1 MLHSGDGQSD
11 SYRSGIIDTIVAEV
25 QGTLGE
31 DRCIIFVG
39 YEDRIKDMFHHANPG
54 LARRF
59 PIENPFRFENFSIT
73 QLEEI
78 LKLKMEEQDL
88 HASKE
93 ALQVARESLG
103 RALLRPNF
111 SNAGE
116 VESMLTRAKFNY
128 ESRYSNMPVS
138 ERDFHVVLE
147 PEDFDP
153 DFNRGSSE
161 ASNCRGLLEGLVDH
175 SIIQKLES
183 YQKVSLAAQ
192 RRKLNPRDLIPT
204 NFVFKGPPG
213 MHIILRQLRRF

>member
-1 MLHSGDGQSD
+1 MLHPGDSQSD
-11 SYRSGIIDTIVAEV
+11 SYRSGVIDTIVAEV

-39 YEDRIKDMFHHANPG
+39 YEDRIKNMFHYANPG
-54 LARRF
+54 LSRRF
-59 PIENPFRFENFSIT
+59 PIENPFRFENFSIP

-78 LKLKMEEQDL
+78 LKLKMKEQDL
-88 HASKE
+88 HASEK
-93 ALQVARESLG
+93 ALQVASESLG
-103 RALLRPNF
+103 RALMRPNF

-116 VESMLTRAKFNY
+116 VESMLTKAKLNY
-128 ESRYSNMPVS
+128 ESRYSSMPVS
-138 ERDFHVVLE
+138 ERDFHVILE

-161 ASNCRGLLEGLVDH
+161 GSNCRELLQGLVDH

-183 YQKVSLAAQ
+183 YQKLSLAAQ

-204 NFVFKGPPG
+204 NFIFKGPPG
-213 MHIILRQLRRF
+213 MYIIPSST